1 MQLNRITKFITITIF
16 ISGCATVPS
25 SSPIVGSA
33 VENFFSSPQNGKGV
47 IYFSCGKWFT
57 KSALLDA
64 EDDLPACEFVINDRQ
79 YSQLKKGTVGKL
91 ELPKGKYSI
100 KQAEG
105 SMSVSIATSVEL
117 KESDVLLAVGEFT
130 QKSGIGGGAL
140 SGNHVFSVTLSQISI
155 DNVKHKKP
163 VLMVPVN

>member
-1 MQLNRITKFITITIF
+1 MDLKKITLFMTFAIF

-25 SSPIVGSA
+25 SVPIVGSA
-33 VENFFSSPQNGKGV
+33 AERFFSNPQKGNGV

-91 ELPKGKYSI
+91 ELPNGKYSI

-130 QKSGIGGGAL
+130 QKSGLSGGAL
-140 SGNHVFSVTLSQISI
+140 SGNHVFSVALSQISI
-155 DNVKHKKP
+155 DNIKHKKP
-163 VLMVPVN
+163 VLMAPIN